1 MAGAIHTTVDGRM
14 DGIMMVDGAMVVDGV
29 MTDMSLLVVTVDG
42 NMAAGLATLAGS
54 VMRGMLVADMTS
66 RIRDAADRLTAADP
80 SGHRISPAQSCSVT
94 FDVHASALT

>member
-1 MAGAIHTTVDGRM
+1 M

-29 MTDMSLLVVTVDG
+29 MTDMSLLAVTVDG
-42 NMAAGLATLAGS
+42 NMAGLATLADS

-66 RIRDAADRLTAADP
+66 RIRDTADRLTAADP

-94 FDVHASALT
+94 FDVQASALT